1 MEKRL
6 MTFIACLFLSLGM
19 ALAQT
24 QVSGTITS
32 SEDGTP
38 VIGASVKVAGTNTGT
53 VTDIDG
59 NFSLN
64 VAKNATLEITY
75 IGMNKKV
82 VKATPNMK
90 IALDPDNKSL
100 DEVVVVAYGTTTK
113 ASFTGSAAVMKDKDM
128 SAAKSSLVKS
138 LEGKMAGVN
147 IGASTGDPG
156 SDQKVLIRGIGS
168 ISGSTQPLYVVD
180 GVAITNSN
188 MQSSGLRGQS
198 ILASINP
205 NDIESMTVL
214 KDAAASS
221 LYGSRA
227 ANGVIIITTK
237 KGKEGKTHVNYDMQI
252 GWSNIAKKSALETM
266 SSAELKQYW
275 TDALA
280 GGYVAYAGLDEA
292 TAAKIA
298 ADAIN
303 NPKGDS
309 EYFEGGLFLDGPL
322 FYNFDTNNTTDWYK
336 EIYRTGLSTDHQIS
350 INGGNDRTK
359 FFTSFGY
366 NKVDGTIK
374 GSSFQRYSGRL
385 NLDHKVTDWFKVSAK
400 QMLSF
405 TEQSGFRDQ
414 SNQAQGFGTT
424 APMSVLFSMDPTA
437 PVKNEDGT
445 YNSYGSFSA
454 PTVTNPNLMYG
465 QDGGEYAETLDTELM
480 RSLTNVEGEIKLPFD
495 LTLRSIFGFDYMT
508 NNTREFWAPASGNG
522 SSVNGMGQ
530 RWNYTSKTLTSSTT
544 LNYAHAFGKHNLG
557 AMVGFESEKRNLM
570 MLTAS
575 AHNYSTFKL
584 PELSNGQSNSNA
596 SATYCSAMLS
606 WLGSVNYNYDN
617 KYYLSASYRRDGS
630 SRLSADNR
638 WADFFSVSGAWRI
651 SGEKFLDGNDL
662 FSDLKLRL
670 SYGTNGNLPTDYYG
684 YMGTYATTGGYGSE
698 PGIYWA
704 NISNPKLGWEK
715 SHNFNVG
722 LDWTLYN
729 RVTFTFDYYNKLTKD
744 LLFEM
749 PVSYVTGFDSYWNN
763 IGELKNQ
770 GLEFSISSQNIRT
783 KDFSWTTDFN
793 ITKQSIKVNKL
804 PNGEDVQYGDG
815 NMYILRE
822 GESMHTFYL
831 PKAKGVN
838 SETGL
843 MEFWVDP
850 EDESKGV
857 TVEYSEAGKTIVGKG
872 VPDWVGGI
880 TNTFRYKDFDLSFMI
895 SYQFGA
901 DLFDYPGYFLTYSDG
916 MRFGTFNMSKRVAG
930 NYWQKP
936 GDQTEFPRPIAYN
949 PYRSDKFSS
958 REIISTDNIRMRDIT
973 VGWTIP
979 YFKKYISNLRIYFR
993 ATNPFLIYNAAKDLD
1008 PDVDI
1013 NGYRQTD
1020 TPTTRQFLFGLN
1032 FSF

>member
-1 MEKRL
+1 MVKRFAML
-6 MTFIACLFLSLGM
+6 MGGAILSCGV
-19 ALAQT
+19 AFAQT
-24 QVSGTITS
+24 SVTGKVTS
-32 SEDGTP
+32 SDDGEP
-38 VIGASVKVAGTNTGT
+38 VVGASVKVTGTNTGT

-64 VAKNATLEITY
+64 VPAGSKLEISY
-75 IGMNKKV
+75 IGMNSQTVKASSNMKV
-82 VKATPNMK
+82 VLTSDSKT
-90 IALDPDNKSL
+90 LDD
-100 DEVVVVAYGTTTK
+100 VVVVAYGTTTK

-128 SAAKSSLVKS
+128 SAAKSSLIKS

-168 ISGSTQPLYVVD
+168 ISGSTQPLYVID
-180 GVAITNSN
+180 GVPVSN
-188 MQSSGLRGQS
+188 DDMQSSGLRSQS
-198 ILASINP
+198 ILSSINP

-237 KGKEGKTHVNYDMQI
+237 KGKEGKTHINYDMQI

-266 SSAELKQYW
+266 NSKEIKQYW
-275 TDALA
+275 KDALQ
-280 GGYVAYAGLDEA
+280 GYFVYYGGLDE
-292 TAAKIA
+292 TAAAAA
-298 ADAIN
+298 ADKEVRDGWFN
-303 NPKGDS
+303 NYDS
-309 EYFEGGLFLDGPL
+309 DAT
-322 FYNFDTNNTTDWYK
+322 TNWYD
-336 EIYRTGLSTDHQIS
+336 EVYRTGFTTDHQVS

-366 NKVDGTIK
+366 NKVDGTVK

-385 NLDHKVTDWFKVSAK
+385 NLEHKVTNWFKISAK
-400 QMLSF
+400 EMLSF

-414 SNQAQGFGTT
+414 SDQGQGFGTS

-437 PVKNEDGT
+437 SITNEDGT
-445 YNSYGSFSA
+445 YNANASFSS
-454 PTVTNPNLMYG
+454 TISNPNLMFG
-465 QDGGEYAETLDTELM
+465 QDGGEKSETLDSELM
-480 RSLTNVEGEIKLPFD
+480 RSLTNVEGELKLPYD
-495 LTLRSIFGFDYMT
+495 LTLRSIFGYDYMA
-508 NNTREFWAPASGNG
+508 NNVREFWAPASVNG
-522 SSVNGMGQ
+522 ASVNGMGQ
-530 RWNYTSKTLTSSTT
+530 RWNYTSKTLTTSTT
-544 LNYAHAFGKHNLG
+544 LNYAHEFGKHNLT
-557 AMVGFESEKRNLM
+557 AMVGFEAEKRDLM
-570 MLTAS
+570 YLTAS
-575 AHNYSTFKL
+575 SHNYSTYKL
-584 PELSNGQSNSNA
+584 PELSNGQANTNA
-596 SATYCSAMLS
+596 SATYCAAMMS

-617 KYYLSASYRRDGS
+617 RYYLSASYRRDGS

-651 SGEKFLDGNDL
+651 SGEKFLEGSDL

-698 PGIYWA
+698 PGIYWS

-729 RVTFTFDYYNKLTKD
+729 RVTLTFDYYNKLTKD
-744 LLFEM
+744 LLFKS
-749 PVSYVTGFDSYWNN
+749 PTTYLTGFDTYWNN

-783 KDFSWTTDFN
+783 KDFTWTTDFN

-804 PNGEDVQYGDG
+804 PDGADVQYGDG

-843 MEFWVDP
+843 MEFWIDP

-857 TVEYSEAGKTIVGKG
+857 TEYYSKAGSTIVGKG
-872 VPDWVGGI
+872 VPDWVGGM
-880 TNTFRYKDFDLSFMI
+880 TNTFRYKNIDFSFMI

-901 DLFDYPGYFLTYSDG
+901 DMFDYPGYFLTYSDG
-916 MRFGTFNMSKRVAG
+916 VRVGTFNMSKRVAG
-930 NYWQKP
+930 NYWQKA
-936 GDQTEFPRPIAYN
+936 GDQTEFPRPIYGN
-949 PYRSDKFSS
+949 PFRSDKFSS
-958 REIISTDNIRMRDIT
+958 REITSTDNIRVRDIT
-973 VGWTIP
+973 IGWTLP
-979 YFKKYISNLRIYFR
+979 YFKKYISNLRVYFR
-993 ATNPFLIYNAAKDLD
+993 ATNPFLIYNAAGDLD

>member
-1 MEKRL
+1 MFKR
-6 MTFIACLFLSLGM
+6 IALFVGGAILSCGV
-19 ALAQT
+19 AFAQT
-24 QVSGTITS
+24 SVTGKVVA
-32 SEDGTP
+32 SEDGEP
-38 VIGASVKVAGTNTGT
+38 VIGASIKVAGTNTGT
-53 VTDIDG
+53 VTDVDG

-64 VAKNATLEITY
+64 VPAGSKLEITY
-75 IGMNKKV
+75 IGMNPQT
-82 VKATPNMK
+82 VKASSNMK
-90 IALDPDNKSL
+90 IVLTSDNKTL

-128 SAAKSSLVKS
+128 SAAKSSLIKS

-156 SDQKVLIRGIGS
+156 ADQKVLIRGIGS
-168 ISGSTQPLYVVD
+168 ISGSTQPLYVID
-180 GVAITNSN
+180 GVPVSNSD
-188 MQSSGLRGQS
+188 MQSSGLRSQS
-198 ILASINP
+198 ILSSINP
-205 NDIESMTVL
+205 NDIESMTIL

-266 SSAELKQYW
+266 NSAEMKQYW
-275 TDALA
+275 KDALQ
-280 GGYVAYAGLDEA
+280 GYFVYYEGMDEA
-292 TAAKIA
+292 TAAA
-298 ADAIN
+298 AAAEEIPSWFHN
-303 NPKGDS
+303 
-309 EYFEGGLFLDGPL
+309 
-322 FYNFDTNNTTDWYK
+322 YNTNETTDWYK
-336 EIYRTGLSTDHQIS
+336 EVYRTGLTTDHQVS

-366 NKVDGTIK
+366 NKVEGTVK

-385 NLDHKVTDWFKVSAK
+385 NLDHKVTDWFKISAK
-400 QMLSF
+400 EMLSF
-405 TEQSGFRDQ
+405 SNQAGFRDQ
-414 SNQAQGFGTT
+414 GDQAQGFGTT

-437 PVKNEDGT
+437 PVKNEDGS
-445 YNSYGSFSA
+445 YNTSASFSKN
-454 PTVTNPNLMYG
+454 VSNPNLMFG
-465 QDGGEYAETLDTELM
+465 QEGGEYAETLDSELM
-480 RSLTNVEGEIKLPFD
+480 RSLTNVEGELKLPFN

-508 NNTREFWAPASGNG
+508 NNIREFWAPNSGNG
-522 SSVNGMGQ
+522 QSVNGMGQ
-530 RWNYTSKTLTSSTT
+530 RWNYSSKTLTTSNT
-544 LNYAHAFGKHNLG
+544 LNYVRSFDKHNLT
-557 AMVGFESEKRNLM
+557 AMVGYEAEKRNLM
-570 MLTAS
+570 TLTANS
-575 AHNYSTFKL
+575 HNYSTHKL
-584 PELSNGQSNSNA
+584 PELSNGQANSNA
-596 SATYCSAMLS
+596 SYTNCATMMS

-630 SRLSADNR
+630 SRLSSDNR

-651 SGEKFLDGNDL
+651 SSEKFLEGNNL

-698 PGIYWA
+698 PGIYWS
-704 NISNPKLGWEK
+704 NISNPTLGWEK

-722 LDWTLYN
+722 LDWTLFN
-729 RVTFTFDYYNKLTKD
+729 RVTLTFDYYNKLTKD
-744 LLFEM
+744 LLFLS
-749 PVSYVTGFDSYWNN
+749 PTSYVTGFSSYWNN

-783 KDFSWTTDFN
+783 KDFTWTTDFN
-793 ITKQSIKVNKL
+793 LTKQSIKVNKL
-804 PNGEDVQYGDG
+804 PNGDDVQYGDG

-822 GESMHTFYL
+822 GESMHTFFL
-831 PKAKGVN
+831 PVAKGVN

-843 MEFWVDP
+843 MEFWIDP

-857 TVEYSEAGKTIVGKG
+857 TNEYSKAGSTIVGKG
-872 VPDWVGGI
+872 VPDWVGGM

-901 DLFDYPGYFLTYSDG
+901 DMFDYPGYFLTYSDG
-916 MRFGTFNMSKRVAG
+916 VRVGSFNVSKRVAG

-936 GDQTEFPRPIAYN
+936 GDQTEFPRPIYGN
-949 PYRSDKFSS
+949 PFRSDKFST
-958 REIISTDNIRMRDIT
+958 REIISTDNIRVRDIT
-973 VGWTIP
+973 FGWTVP

-993 ATNPFLIYNAAKDLD
+993 ATNPFLIYNAAKDID

>member
-168 ISGSTQPLYVVD
+168 ISGSTQPMYVVD

-188 MQSSGLRGQS
+188 MQNSDLRGQS

-729 RVTFTFDYYNKLTKD
+729 RVTLTFDYYNKLTKD

>member
-1 MEKRL
+1 
-6 MTFIACLFLSLGM
+6 
-19 ALAQT
+19 
-24 QVSGTITS
+24 
-32 SEDGTP
+32 
-38 VIGASVKVAGTNTGT
+38 
-53 VTDIDG
+53 
-59 NFSLN
+59 
-64 VAKNATLEITY
+64 
-75 IGMNKKV
+75 
-82 VKATPNMK
+82 MK
-90 IALDPDNKSL
+90 IALTSDNKTL

-128 SAAKSSLVKS
+128 SAAKSSLIKS

-147 IGASTGDPG
+147 LGASTGDPG

-168 ISGSTQPLYVVD
+168 ISGSTQPLYVID
-180 GVAITNSN
+180 GVPVSNSD
-188 MQSSGLRGQS
+188 MQNSGLRSQS
-198 ILASINP
+198 ILSSINP
-205 NDIESMTVL
+205 NDIESMTIL

-237 KGKEGKTHVNYDMQI
+237 KGKEGKTHVNYDMQM

-266 SSAELKQYW
+266 NSAELKQYW

-280 GGYVAYAGLDEA
+280 GGYVAYAGLDNA
-292 TAAKIA
+292 TAAQIA
-298 ADAIN
+298 ADVIN
-303 NPKGDS
+303 NPKGDTG
-309 EYFEGGLFLDGPL
+309 YFEGGLFLDGPL
-322 FYNFDTNNTTDWYK
+322 FSNFNTNNTTDWYK
-336 EIYRTGLSTDHQIS
+336 EVYRTGFTTDHQVS

-366 NKVDGTIK
+366 NKVEGTVK

-385 NLDHKVTDWFKVSAK
+385 NLDHKVTDWFKISAK
-400 QMLSF
+400 EMLSF
-405 TEQSGFRDQ
+405 SDQSGFRDQ
-414 SNQAQGFGTT
+414 SEQAQGFGTT

-437 PVKNEDGT
+437 PVKNEDGS
-445 YNSYGSFSA
+445 YNANASFSS
-454 PTVTNPNLMYG
+454 TISNPNLMFG
-465 QDGGEYAETLDTELM
+465 QDGGEQAETLDSELM
-480 RSLTNVEGEIKLPFD
+480 RSLTNVEGELKLPFD

-530 RWNYTSKTLTSSTT
+530 RWNYTSKTLTSSNT
-544 LNYAHAFGKHNLG
+544 LNYARSFGKNNLS
-557 AMVGFESEKRNLM
+557 AMVGFEAEKRNLM
-570 MLTAS
+570 LLTAS
-575 AHNYSTFKL
+575 SHNYSTFKL
-584 PELSNGQSNSNA
+584 PELSNGQANDNA
-596 SATYCSAMLS
+596 SYTLCATMLS

-617 KYYLSASYRRDGS
+617 RYYLSASYRRDGS
-630 SRLSADNR
+630 SRLSSDNR

-651 SGEKFLDGNDL
+651 SSEKFLEGNDL

-698 PGIYWA
+698 PGIYWS

-722 LDWTLYN
+722 LDWTLFN
-729 RVTFTFDYYNKLTKD
+729 RVTLTFDYYNKLTKD
-744 LLFEM
+744 LLFLS
-749 PVSYVTGFDSYWNN
+749 PTSYVTGFSSYWNN

-783 KDFSWTTDFN
+783 KDFTWTTDFN
-793 ITKQSIKVNKL
+793 LTKQSIKVNKL
-804 PNGEDVQYGDG
+804 PNGDDVQYGDG

-822 GESMHTFYL
+822 GESMHTFFL

-838 SETGL
+838 SENGL
-843 MEFWVDP
+843 MEFWIDP

-857 TVEYSEAGKTIVGKG
+857 TNYYDEAGKTIVGKG

-901 DLFDYPGYFLTYSDG
+901 DMFDYPGYFLTYSDG

-973 VGWTIP
+973 IGWTVP

-993 ATNPFLIYNAAKDLD
+993 ATNPFLIYNAAKDID

-1020 TPTTRQFLFGLN
+1020 TPTTRQYLFGLN